1 MLKTFFKRLTGTAT
15 VSIPQDLWAEAVRQL
30 PFLARLDDD
39 ELAEL
44 RAMTGELLGIKEM
57 AGAGDLELN
66 AAMQVNIALQACL
79 PVLNLGLDWYR
90 GWSSIV
96 VYPDEFLVP
105 RSVTD
110 EAGVVHEYVEP
121 ISGEAWERGPL
132 VLSWADA
139 QRSVTA
145 GGAAYAVVIHEF
157 VHKIDLLDGQ
167 ADGVPP
173 FSSDLHPNLTRS
185 RWDSVLDDAFNRFNA
200 ELELIESELPSGID
214 PDDDEADRYYA
225 RLPIDTYAAQDPAEF
240 FAVSSEAFFVE
251 PARLRQVF
259 PDWYALLGEFFRQDP
274 LSRRR

>member
-15 VSIPQDLWAEAVRQL
+15 VAIPQDLWAEAVRQL

-259 PDWYALLGEFFRQDP
+259 PEWYALLGEFFRQDP

>member
-1 MLKTFFKRLTGTAT
+1 MLKTFLKRLTGTAT
-15 VSIPQDLWAEAVRQL
+15 VAIPQDLWAEAVRQL

>member
-15 VSIPQDLWAEAVRQL
+15 VAIPQDLWAEAVRQL